1 MQETKAVCY
10 PIFEQ
15 GSIYSL
21 KITIHRDFLIE
32 NAFYFPAIRVWR
44 DLCQYI
50 PHACNKL
57 CDEWEPLVQ
66 RISGGK
72 FKGSQS

>member
-1 MQETKAVCY
+1 MQETKAECY

-32 NAFYFPAIRVWR
+32 NAHYFF
-44 DLCQYI
+44 
-50 PHACNKL
+50 
-57 CDEWEPLVQ
+57 PL
-66 RISGGK
+66 
-72 FKGSQS
+72 

>member
-1 MQETKAVCY
+1 MQETKAECY

-32 NAFYFPAIRVWR
+32 NAFYFLAIRV
-44 DLCQYI
+44 
-50 PHACNKL
+50 
-57 CDEWEPLVQ
+57 
-66 RISGGK
+66 
-72 FKGSQS
+72 